1 MIAAHI
7 AVPPDPLAEP
17 GASDVP
23 SPRVTKEPHVFP
35 GGETTLYR
43 RLLVARVPRVAA
55 AHKRAFAC
63 QLTETREKLTIGLRT
78 NTFNV
83 AFAVNP
89 AAMHTWH
96 ASFKHTQLQRDDCLF
111 QRIERKFQVRH
122 LFLSARASRRFPLT
136 QKLCRAHTAQGKSQQ
151 RHSRYT
157 WGSACDLPDGGDRRS
172 ASSWMRRRRRRL

>member
-96 ASFKHTQLQRDDCLF
+96 ASFKHMQLQRDYCLF

-157 WGSACDLPDGGDRRS
+157 WGSACDLPDGVTGDQH
-172 ASSWMRRRRRRL
+172 RLG